1 MELLSEVCENARKGS
16 ILLELC
22 NEDLLQNGFAFTTKN
37 VSDLFSFTVTLLDG
51 SGNKITFPAN
61 KTKVPTI

>member
-22 NEDLLQNGFAFTTKN
+22 NEDLLQNSFAFTTKN
-37 VSDLFSFTVTLLDG
+37 ISDLFSFTVTLLNG

-61 KTKVPTI
+61 